1 MPETESPKMG
11 HAPTGEK
18 GTSASLSRRMRTG
31 RLPSSSVHRF
41 EAEEML
47 LLIHGKPSICAK

>member
-1 MPETESPKMG
+1 MG

-18 GTSASLSRRMRTG
+18 ATSASLSRRMRTG
-31 RLPSSSVHRF
+31 LLPSSSVHRF
-41 EAEEML
+41 DAEEML